1 MMRLIEQ
8 TRDEKV
14 TMYMKLT
21 KRELAEMLANANK
34 ALEGRPSPWE
44 IVPYSTPPSV
54 GPNTCATYNG

>member
-21 KRELAEMLANANK
+21 KRELAEMVINANL
-34 ALEGRPSPWE
+34 ALDRKPMIWE
-44 IVPYSTPPSV
+44 AVPLIPPPI
-54 GPNTCATYNG
+54 GPNTCATHNE